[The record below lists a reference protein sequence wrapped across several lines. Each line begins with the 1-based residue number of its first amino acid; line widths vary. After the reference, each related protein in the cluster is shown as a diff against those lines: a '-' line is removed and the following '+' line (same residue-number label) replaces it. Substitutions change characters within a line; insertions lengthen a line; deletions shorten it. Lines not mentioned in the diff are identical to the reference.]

1 MTNDPHCVH
10 HDTWAVRQ
18 VRLVSKPHA
27 QHWQKHTLQS
37 HQVTAQCY
45 LYHFGSMLSHKLP
58 DILMAK
64 MLVYKV
70 ASTFHVP
77 HHQQLLL
84 PLCLEVA
91 DTAPGKRIEHIH
103 NCSQGFWH
111 SGEGGG
117 SLSLVGTDVTGFTSH
132 WYESERVSWRH
143 NSRGFSQDLCPG
155 KWHKI
160 GKPQAR
166 GR

>member
-1 MTNDPHCVH
+1 
-10 HDTWAVRQ
+10 
-18 VRLVSKPHA
+18 
-27 QHWQKHTLQS
+27 
-37 HQVTAQCY
+37 
-45 LYHFGSMLSHKLP
+45 MLSHKLP

-77 HHQQLLL
+77 HHQQLLF

-117 SLSLVGTDVTGFTSH
+117 V
-132 WYESERVSWRH
+132 SE
-143 NSRGFSQDLCPG
+143 SRGHRCYRFRLAL
-155 KWHKI
+155 I
-160 GKPQAR
+160 
-166 GR
+166 